1 MSTDASAQQG
11 DLTLFLDDE
20 LAPSSGEEQA
30 LCQKLTKALARF
42 EWDGLRDHY
51 QQSIDD
57 PLWARAEAPTRP
69 TARGATATI
78 FANVRSIA
86 RKEIESADVVV
97 ANHAW

>member
-1 MSTDASAQQG
+1 MSTDVSQQG

-57 PLWARAEAPTRP
+57 PLWAKLSTDKANCP
-69 TARGATATI
+69 GATATI
-78 FANVRSIA
+78 FANVRSTSPA
-86 RKEIESADVVV
+86 KRSRAPT
-97 ANHAW
+97 WWWPTTPR